1 MLKPG
6 FLLLVILLAGCSKPS
21 RYNPN
26 PEYASDGSEA
36 ALDGE
41 TAWAGASVSPM
52 SQSARASAPRRAK
65 DHKLSSVSLLS
76 KSEAP
81 PIYLQAQ
88 DAPAQ
93 APRPVTKRMV
103 HYSGSATLRSTEPER
118 IIDSAITLVKA
129 GGGYLE
135 SRSPGFAA
143 LRVPSP
149 DFDTLFVRILRLA
162 QVIDHNQQAEDITGQ
177 VQDTDLRLKVVAAT
191 LERLEDLVKK
201 ARTESQKLRLLR
213 ELKRFREEK
222 EVLES
227 RRRDLVQRA
236 RFASIQLRVETH
248 APWASR
254 ESWRQDIQDFLWIHA
269 LSPFDDKRFRRR
281 GTLRFTSPEGMV
293 VSRKGWFWEGPPWRA
308 TSSQGS
314 EFWGTEMEVDPLGD
328 SRFWR
333 ESIRSRLESGFKSA
347 DTVKAGAFEFCR
359 FKSFG
364 PTPYFYWV
372 GVRSRGDEIDVAEFY
387 FPNED
392 QQAKLLPGLLAAV
405 ERKAR

>member
-1 MLKPG
+1 MLRRG
-6 FLLLVILLAGCSKPS
+6 FLLLVILAAGCSKPQVHPRQESAAPASADYADGAEAS
-21 RYNPN
+21 REEMPV
-26 PEYASDGSEA
+26 ADMQA
-36 ALDGE
+36 AGF
-41 TAWAGASVSPM
+41 
-52 SQSARASAPRRAK
+52 APRRTKA
-65 DHKLSSVSLLS
+65 HNLSSLGSVS
-76 KSEAP
+76 KSEPSLHAAP
-81 PIYLQAQ
+81 RQQA
-88 DAPAQ
+88 PYQ
-93 APRPVTKRMV
+93 APRPVAKRMV

-118 IIDSAITLVKA
+118 IIDSAIALVKT

-135 SRSPGFAA
+135 SRSPGYAA
-143 LRVPSP
+143 LRVPSS
-149 DFDTLFVRILRLA
+149 DFDSLFLRLLRLA
-162 QVIDHNQQAEDITGQ
+162 EVLDHNQQAEDISEQ

-191 LERLEDLVKK
+191 LERLEDLVAK

-236 RFASIQLRVETH
+236 RFASINLHVQAH
-248 APWASR
+248 APWASQ
-254 ESWRQDIQDFLWIHA
+254 EAWRQDIEDFLWIHA

-281 GTLRFTSPEGMV
+281 GTFKFAAPEGMV
-293 VSRKGWFWEGPPWRA
+293 VSREGGYWQGSPWRA

-314 EFWGTEMEVDPLGD
+314 EFWRSELEVDPQGD

-333 ESIRSRLESGFKSA
+333 ESIRSRLENGFKA
-347 DTVKAGAFEFCR
+347 TDTVKAGAFEFCR

-372 GVRSRGDEIDVAEFY
+372 GVRSRGDGIDLAEFY

-392 QQAKLLPGLLAAV
+392 QQTRLLPGLLAAV
-405 ERKAR
+405 ERRSE